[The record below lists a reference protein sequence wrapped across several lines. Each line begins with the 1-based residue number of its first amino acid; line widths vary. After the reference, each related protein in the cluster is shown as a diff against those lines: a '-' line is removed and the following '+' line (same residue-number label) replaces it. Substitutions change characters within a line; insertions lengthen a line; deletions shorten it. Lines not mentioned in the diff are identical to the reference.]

1 MKFCFYTNSVSP
13 HQLPFARELVKRL
26 GVNNYRYVT
35 QTRVSKARLQCGW
48 HDEEEPWIL
57 TDSEYPHEVR
67 SMLESCDVL
76 MCGVR
81 DFPLFEIRAERRLP
95 TFYVSERWFKPL
107 RLYRFFNLKVL
118 GWFRM
123 MRPSY
128 FKMAYR
134 MRRLLRADIPFY
146 YLPCGIHAAADMAQ
160 IVGWR
165 RPVFSVAIPG
175 ATFERI
181 RLWGYFVTASSGQKG
196 NGVTKQDV
204 LNVLWVGRMLDWKRV
219 DTLVHAVARF
229 RGNGSEIKLT
239 LVGDG
244 PERTRLERL
253 ARGLP
258 ITFLSSQSIGHIR
271 TLMRE
276 HDVYVLSSDAGE
288 GWGAALNEA
297 LEEGMYAIGSFEAG
311 ASATMLKESDLFH
324 AGDSCAL
331 ERLLE
336 RCAEEK
342 KRGLLKG
349 QGIGDWTAV
358 KAADRMLILM
368 DDAFKIIS

>member
-13 HQLPFARELVKRL
+13 HQLPFARELVKHF
-26 GVNNYRYVT
+26 GVDNYRSVT
-35 QTRVSKARLQCGW
+35 QSRVSEARLQCGW
-48 HDEEEPWIL
+48 RDEEESWIVS
-57 TDSEYPHEVR
+57 DSGCPEVR
-67 SMLESCDVL
+67 SMLEACDVL
-76 MCGVR
+76 MCAIR
-81 DFPLFEIRAERRLP
+81 DFSLFDTRAKRRLP
-95 TFYVSERWFKPL
+95 TFYVSERWFKPI
-107 RLYRFFNLKVL
+107 RLHLCFNLVL
-118 GWFRM
+118 PGWLRM

-128 FKMAYR
+128 FKMAHR
-134 MRRLLRADIPFY
+134 MRRMLREDIPFY
-146 YLPCGIHAAADMAQ
+146 YLPCGVHAAADMAR
-160 IVGWR
+160 IVGWH
-165 RPVFSVAIPG
+165 RPVFSMAVPG
-175 ATFERI
+175 AACEKI
-181 RLWGYFVTASSGQKG
+181 RLWGYFVAASTGQKG
-196 NGVTKQDV
+196 NEVTKQDV
-204 LNVLWVGRMLDWKRV
+204 LQVLWVGRMLDWKRV

-229 RGNGSEIKLT
+229 RRKGSEIKLT

-244 PERTRLERL
+244 PERSRLERL
-253 ARGLP
+253 AKGLP
-258 ITFLSSQSIGHIR
+258 ITFLSSQPIGHIR

-324 AGDSCAL
+324 ADDSCAL

-368 DDAFKIIS
+368 DDAFKITS

>member
-1 MKFCFYTNSVSP
+1 MRFCFYTNSVSP
-13 HQLPFARELVKRL
+13 HQLPFAHELVKRL
-26 GVNNYRYVT
+26 GVDNYRYVT
-35 QTRVSKARLQCGW
+35 QNRVSEARLQCGW
-48 HDEEEPWIL
+48 RDEEEPWIVS
-57 TDSEYPHEVR
+57 DPEHPEVR
-67 SMLESCDVL
+67 SMLEMCDVL
-76 MCGVR
+76 MCAIR
-81 DFPLFEIRAERRLP
+81 DFSLFDTRAKRRLP
-95 TFYVSERWFKPL
+95 TFYVSERWFKPI
-107 RLYRFFNLKVL
+107 RLHQFFNLVL
-118 GWFRM
+118 PGWLRM

-128 FKMAYR
+128 FKMAYH

-196 NGVTKQDV
+196 NGVTKKDV

-219 DTLVHAVARF
+219 DTLVHAVARL
-229 RGNGSEIKLT
+229 RRNDIEIKLT

-244 PERTRLERL
+244 PERTHLVRL
-253 ARGLP
+253 AKGLP
-258 ITFLSSQSIGHIR
+258 INFLSSQPIGHIR

-324 AGDSCAL
+324 AGDSRAL
-331 ERLLE
+331 ARLLG

-342 KRGLLKG
+342 KRGALKG
-349 QGIGDWTAV
+349 QGIADWTPV
-358 KAADRMLILM
+358 KAAEEMLDLIYHV
-368 DDAFKIIS
+368 